1 MKSRVYFAPLPDG
14 APQSLQVEA
23 LRKVYDACGAESL
36 FSEHDFVAVKIHV
49 GEKGN
54 VTHMKP
60 YFIKHLVDRIR
71 EKCGYPFLTET
82 STLYKGERENAVKH
96 LLLAHQNGF
105 GVEEVGAPFIM
116 ADGLLGNTE
125 CEVEIDGELFK
136 TVKIAGEIVSADSLF
151 AVAHATGHIAVGFGA
166 SVKTLGMGLASRKGK
181 LRQHSAMRPE
191 IDRSLCRLCKK
202 CMQWCPQ
209 AAVIEEEGKAFIIKD
224 RCIGCGECLA
234 VCRFDA
240 VKFDFA
246 AESGF
251 MQKSMA
257 EHALGAIKNK
267 MKRSCFFNLM
277 VDMTKDCDCFGVAA
291 EKIIPDI
298 GILAS
303 FDPVAV
309 DMAALDLSAKAHGK
323 TLAEMSYE
331 SQNALIQFEHGQ
343 KIGLGSM
350 DYELVTLP
358 TS

>member
-14 APQSLQVEA
+14 APQQLQTEA

-36 FSEHDFVAVKIHV
+36 FSENDFVAIKIHA

-60 YFIKHLVDRIR
+60 FFIKHIVDRIR
-71 EKCGYPFLTET
+71 EKSGYPFLTET

-96 LLLAHQNGF
+96 LMLAHQNGF
-105 GVEEVGAPFIM
+105 GIEGVGAPFIM

-125 CEVEIDGELFK
+125 CEVEIGGELFK
-136 TVKIAGEIVSADSLF
+136 TVRIAGEILSADTLF
-151 AVAHATGHIAVGFGA
+151 AVAHVTGHIVSGFGA

-191 IDRSLCRLCKK
+191 VDQALCRLCKK
-202 CMQWCPQ
+202 CIQWCPE
-209 AAVIEEEGKAFIIKD
+209 AAIIEKDGKACIEKEK
-224 RCIGCGECLA
+224 CIGCGECLA

-240 VKFDFA
+240 VKFDWG

-257 EHALGAIKNK
+257 EHALGVIKNK

-277 VDMTKDCDCFGVAA
+277 VDMTKDCDCYGVAA
-291 EKIIPDI
+291 EKIISDI

-303 FDPVAV
+303 CDPVAI
-309 DMAALDLSAKAHGK
+309 DKATLDLSAKAHGK
-323 TLAEMSYE
+323 TLAEMSYAN
-331 SQNALIQFEHGQ
+331 QNALIQLEHGQ

-350 DYELVTLP
+350 EYELIDLG
-358 TS
+358 S